1 LICAQSIK
9 SADRVITNTSL
20 NKDQDYHVHCNY
32 NDHSASDLTIK
43 KIIAQ
48 AEKIGLRVIAL
59 TEHVRRTSDWVPRYL
74 AEIRA
79 ETAAASTNK
88 LKVIPGFEAKIL
100 RDGSIDCCEGYSREH
115 FIVAS
120 FHSTFGDKRIWIEA
134 LKSAIQNPDVDVI
147 GHLAPEPT
155 FDLNEEELSELAS
168 LIFSNHKIIELN
180 AKYHRPPPR
189 WLLKFKE
196 KNVRFH
202 LGSDAHSLQE
212 IGNFSSISDL
222 ISIVH
227 DKVRNNNNNHNG
239 NGGDDDD
246 VNSRYHSNRSL

>member
-1 LICAQSIK
+1 
-9 SADRVITNTSL
+9 VITNTSL

-43 KIIAQ
+43 NIIAQ

-74 AEIRA
+74 DEIRA
-79 ETAAASTNK
+79 ETTAASSNK

-155 FDLNEEELSELAS
+155 FDLNEEELSGLAS

-196 KNVRFH
+196 KNVKFH

-212 IGNFSSISDL
+212 IGNFSSILDL

-227 DKVRNNNNNHNG
+227 DKVRNNNKKG
-239 NGGDDDD
+239 NGGDDA
-246 VNSRYHSNRSL
+246 NGHNHGNRSL

>member
-79 ETAAASTNK
+79 ETAAASTYK

-100 RDGSIDCCEGYSREH
+100 RDGSIDCCEGYSRDH

-120 FHSTFGDKRIWIEA
+120 FHSTFGEKRVWIEA

-168 LIFSNHKIIELN
+168 LMFSNHKIIELN

-196 KNVRFH
+196 KNVSFH

>member
-1 LICAQSIK
+1 MICAQSIK

-43 KIIAQ
+43 NIIAQ

-74 AEIRA
+74 DEIRA
-79 ETAAASTNK
+79 ETAAASSNK

-155 FDLNEEELSELAS
+155 FDLNEEELSGLAS

-196 KNVRFH
+196 KNVKFH

-212 IGNFSSISDL
+212 IGNFSSILDL

-227 DKVRNNNNNHNG
+227 DKVRNNNNNKG
-239 NGGDDDD
+239 NGGDDA
-246 VNSRYHSNRSL
+246 NGHNHSNRSL

>member
-1 LICAQSIK
+1 
-9 SADRVITNTSL
+9 VITNTSL

-43 KIIAQ
+43 NIIAQ

-74 AEIRA
+74 DEIRA
-79 ETAAASTNK
+79 ETTAASSNK

-155 FDLNEEELSELAS
+155 FDLNEEELSGLAS

-196 KNVRFH
+196 KNVKFH

-212 IGNFSSISDL
+212 IGNFSSILDL

-227 DKVRNNNNNHNG
+227 DKVRNNNNNNNNNNG
-239 NGGDDDD
+239 DGGDDA
-246 VNSRYHSNRSL
+246 NGHNHSNRSL

>member
-1 LICAQSIK
+1 M
-9 SADRVITNTSL
+9 

-43 KIIAQ
+43 NIIAQ

-74 AEIRA
+74 DEIRA

-100 RDGSIDCCEGYSREH
+100 RDGSIDCCEGYSRDH

-120 FHSTFGDKRIWIEA
+120 FHTIFGDKRIWIEA

-196 KNVRFH
+196 HQVRFH

-212 IGNFSSISDL
+212 IGNFSRISDL
-222 ISIVH
+222 IAMVH
-227 DKVRNNNNNHNG
+227 DKVSKNNNNNNG
-239 NGGDDDD
+239 GGGGDDDD
-246 VNSRYHSNRSL
+246 VNGRYHSKRSL

>member
-1 LICAQSIK
+1 
-9 SADRVITNTSL
+9 VITNTSL

-43 KIIAQ
+43 NIIAQ

-74 AEIRA
+74 DEIRA
-79 ETAAASTNK
+79 ETAATASSNK

-100 RDGSIDCCEGYSREH
+100 RDGSIDCCEGYSRDH

-120 FHSTFGDKRIWIEA
+120 FHTIFADKRIWIEA

-212 IGNFSSISDL
+212 IGDFSRISDL
-222 ISIVH
+222 VAIVH
-227 DKVRNNNNNHNG
+227 DNVRNNNNNHS
-239 NGGDDDD
+239 GGDGVGDG
-246 VNSRYHSNRSL
+246 RYHSNRSL

>member
-1 LICAQSIK
+1 
-9 SADRVITNTSL
+9 VITNTSL

-43 KIIAQ
+43 NIIAQ

-74 AEIRA
+74 DEIRA
-79 ETAAASTNK
+79 ETAAASSNK

-100 RDGSIDCCEGYSREH
+100 RDGSIDCCEEYSRDH

-120 FHSTFGDKRIWIEA
+120 FHTIFADKRIWIEA

-196 KNVRFH
+196 KNVSFH

-212 IGNFSSISDL
+212 IGNFSRISDL
-222 ISIVH
+222 IDIVL
-227 DKVRNNNNNHNG
+227 DKVGNNNNHNG
-239 NGGDDDD
+239 GGDDGVDD
-246 VNSRYHSNRSL
+246 VNSRYHSNRSV

>member
-1 LICAQSIK
+1 MICAQSIK

-43 KIIAQ
+43 NIIAQ

-74 AEIRA
+74 DEIRA
-79 ETAAASTNK
+79 ETAAESSNK

-100 RDGSIDCCEGYSREH
+100 RDGSIDCCEGYSRDH

-120 FHSTFGDKRIWIEA
+120 FHSTFGDKRVWIEA

-196 KNVRFH
+196 KNVSFH

-212 IGNFSSISDL
+212 IGNFSRISDL
-222 ISIVH
+222 IAIVH
-227 DKVRNNNNNHNG
+227 DNVRNNNNHS
-239 NGGDDDD
+239 GGDGVGDG
-246 VNSRYHSNRSL
+246 RYHSIRSL